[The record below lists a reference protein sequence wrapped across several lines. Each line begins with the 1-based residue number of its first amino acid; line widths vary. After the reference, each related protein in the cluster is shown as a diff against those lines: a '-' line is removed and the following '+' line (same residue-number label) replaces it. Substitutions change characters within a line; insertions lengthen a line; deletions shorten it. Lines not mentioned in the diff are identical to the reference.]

1 MKEDAHYYYH
11 KLDEF
16 CGRKLRAEFDERYPN
31 STKEDRIKFCH
42 SMVSAMIASVATW
55 HSTIAKVAGR
65 KTDPKAIAFAIAKV
79 VETF

>member
-11 KLDEF
+11 KIEESLM
-16 CGRKLRAEFDERYPN
+16 KLRDDYDKAHPN

-42 SMVSAMIASVATW
+42 IMVSAMIASVATW